1 MIKINGMDV
10 PKPEEDWD
18 DHDMKMGEL
27 NAKAM
32 NLLYY
37 ALDSNEFNRIS
48 ICSSTKKI
56 WDKLEVTHEG
66 TSQVKTSKINLL
78 VHNYELFK
86 MEPSEIIS
94 AMFSRFTDIINGLK
108 SLGRVY
114 SNADLVQKILRSLPD
129 KWDPKVTAIQEAKD
143 LNTLPLDE
151 LLGSLITHELTM

>member
-1 MIKINGMDV
+1 MKIYIQAIDFQLWKVILKGPHIPIIKVDGMDI

-32 NLLYY
+32 NLLYC
-37 ALDSNEFNRIS
+37 ALDANEFNQIFT
-48 ICSSTKKI
+48 CSSAKEI

-66 TSQVKTSKINLL
+66 TFQVKISKINLL

-94 AMFSRFTDIINGLK
+94 AMFSRFIDIINGLK

-114 SNADLVQKILRSLPD
+114 SNADLVQKIL
-129 KWDPKVTAIQEAKD
+129 
-143 LNTLPLDE
+143 
-151 LLGSLITHELTM
+151 LILT